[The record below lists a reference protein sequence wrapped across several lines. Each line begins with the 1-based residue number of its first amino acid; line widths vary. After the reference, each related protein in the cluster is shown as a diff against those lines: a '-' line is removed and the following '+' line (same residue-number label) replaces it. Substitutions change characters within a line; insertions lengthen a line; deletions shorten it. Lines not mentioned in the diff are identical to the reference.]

1 MVNALR
7 ALDRKV
13 VRDLWHL
20 RGQVLAIALVVA
32 SGVAVLVMSLS
43 TLEALQ
49 RTTEAY
55 YERYRLADVF
65 SGLERA
71 PEHVGRRIADLPGVQ
86 TVQTRVVRFATLD
99 LADFAEPVIGQF
111 VSVPDEGQPL
121 LNQLVL
127 REGRWLRA
135 RHPDEVLVA
144 EPFAEA
150 HGLHPGDEVVAVL
163 NGKRRP
169 LRVVGIAL
177 SPEFIYSLGP
187 GSLMP
192 DDERFGVLWMN
203 RTALAAA
210 FDLEGAFNHVSLALV
225 RGADTQTVIH
235 RVDRLLEGYGGVGAI
250 ERADQLSNWFVMN
263 EIDQLETMSKVLP
276 SIFLVIA
283 AFLTNM
289 VLDRLLAT
297 ERSQIG
303 LLKAFGYSNFEV
315 GLHYTKVVLGIA
327 LLGVAIGAV
336 LGTWFGRVNTELYAD
351 VFRFPLLLY
360 RTSPSAFA
368 IAGSASVAAALSGAA
383 LSVRRAVRLP
393 PAQAMQPPAP
403 PTFHRSR
410 LATARVGRW
419 LDQPTR
425 IVLRNIARWPLR
437 SAATSLGVAASVALL
452 VLALQWHDC
461 LDYLAQS
468 YFFDA
473 QRQHVMIGLAEARGE
488 DVVRDFMHLPGVMAA
503 EPMRIVRADLSS
515 GPITHRGSLSGVP
528 AGARLQPIYDDAR
541 KSEVPAPLE
550 GLVLG
555 SYLAE
560 KLGVDIGDDVWVDV
574 LEGRRPTARLPVV
587 DIVETYLAMPAYLGI
602 EALDRLLKE
611 GPRVEYVSLLVDRL
625 QEAELYREL
634 KRLPVASGVM
644 LRQAAIDSFHETV
657 VEHLMVFI
665 TMFSALACVLGFGV
679 AYNSARIA
687 LSERGRELAT
697 LRVLGFTRGE
707 ISYILLAEVG
717 LLICLGLPV
726 GCLLGRLLSRLMA
739 AMFDTELFRVPL
751 VIEPSTY
758 GAAVAI
764 ALGAAL
770 LSAVI
775 VRRRV
780 DRLDLIEVLKTRE

>member
-1 MVNALR
+1 MVKGLR

-55 YERYRLADVF
+55 YDRYRLGHVF
-65 SGLERA
+65 SGLTRA
-71 PEHVGRRIADLPGVQ
+71 PEHLGREIADIPGVQ
-86 TVQTRVVRFATLD
+86 TVQTRVVRYATLD
-99 LADFAEPVIGQF
+99 VADFAEPVMGLF
-111 VSVPDEGQPL
+111 VSVPDDGPPL
-121 LNQLVL
+121 LNQLAL
-127 REGRWLRA
+127 REGRWLQA
-135 RHPDEVLVA
+135 QHPDEVLVN

-150 HGLHPGDEVVAVL
+150 HGLRPGDSLVAIL
-163 NGKRRP
+163 NGNRRA
-169 LRVVGIAL
+169 LRVAGIAL

-203 RTALAAA
+203 RSALAAA
-210 FDLEGAFNHVSLALV
+210 FDLEGAFNDVSLALA
-225 RGADTQTVIH
+225 RGADARDVIV
-235 RVDRLLEGYGGVGAI
+235 RLDGLLERYGSIGAI
-250 ERADQLSNWFVMN
+250 ARADQLSNWFVMN
-263 EIDQLETMSKVLP
+263 EMDQLATMSSVLP
-276 SIFLVIA
+276 TIFLVIA

-289 VLDRLLAT
+289 VLDRLLTT

-303 LLKAFGYSNFEV
+303 LMKAFGYSNAEV
-315 GLHYTKVVLGIA
+315 GLHYAKIVLGIA
-327 LLGVAIGAV
+327 LLGVVIGAV
-336 LGTWFGRVNTELYAD
+336 VGTWFGRINTELYAN

-360 RTSPSAFA
+360 RTSPSAIA
-368 IAGSASVAAALSGAA
+368 AAGSASVLAALSGAA
-383 LSVRRAVRLP
+383 LSVRRAMRLP

-403 PTFHRSR
+403 PVFRRSR
-410 LATARVGRW
+410 LASTRIGGW

-425 IVLRNIARWPLR
+425 IILRNIARWPLR
-437 SAATSLGVAASVALL
+437 SALTSLGVAASVALL
-452 VLALQWHDC
+452 VLALQWTDC

-488 DVVRDFMHLPGVMAA
+488 EVLRDFKHLPGVLAV
-503 EPMRIVRADLSS
+503 EPLRIVGADLSV
-515 GPITHRGSLSGVP
+515 GPVTHRGSVTGVP
-528 AGARLQPIYDDAR
+528 TDAMLQPIYDDAR
-541 KSEVPAPLE
+541 RAVVEAPME
-550 GLVLG
+550 GVVLG
-555 SYLAE
+555 SYLAD
-560 KLGVDIGDDVWVDV
+560 KLGAGVGDGVWVQV
-574 LEGRRPTARLPVV
+574 LEGRRPVARLPVV
-587 DIVETYLAMPAYLGI
+587 DVVETYIAMPAYMG
-602 EALDRLLKE
+602 LDSLNRMLKE
-611 GPRVEYVSLLVDRL
+611 GPRVEYVSLLVDRM
-625 QEAELYREL
+625 QEPALYREL
-634 KRLPVASGVM
+634 KSLPMASGVM

-657 VEHLMVFI
+657 VEHIMVFV
-665 TMFSALACVLGFGV
+665 TMFSVLACVLGFGV

-697 LRVLGFTRGE
+697 LRVLGFTRAE
-707 ISYILLAEVG
+707 ISYILLGEVG
-717 LLICLGLPV
+717 LLIFVGLPV
-726 GCLLGRLLSRLMA
+726 GCLLGLLLSQLMA

-751 VIEPSTY
+751 VITPSTY

-770 LSAVI
+770 LSAAI